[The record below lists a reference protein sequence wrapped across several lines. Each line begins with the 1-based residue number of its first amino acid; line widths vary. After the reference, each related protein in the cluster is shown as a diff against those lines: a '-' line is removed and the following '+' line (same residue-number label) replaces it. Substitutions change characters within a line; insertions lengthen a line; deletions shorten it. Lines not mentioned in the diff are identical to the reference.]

1 MLARAARA
9 LPRRQLSTAVPS
21 LAAGDDMGKLKPN
34 EIGVKMLAAPFADS
48 GKGAAH
54 PSLPRGLR
62 CATLIPPRRTGF
74 LMTEGLGVV
83 TAVGSSAKGF
93 APDDLALCTGLGGA
107 WKPAVAAP
115 AAACVKLP
123 VATTWAAGAFGAA
136 LATAARL
143 LDDYASLAP
152 GDVIVQTGA
161 GGPVGIALV
170 QLAEARGVQT
180 VSLVEPVLDAN
191 SIELVEL
198 LKNAGGTLA
207 LPAPL
212 ATTAAFSA
220 LLSDLPTP
228 KLVVHGPA
236 ALNVAAAE
244 ADAAALYSGA
254 VPWKGGGVFGALPTA
269 GAGGSAAPSKLRKA
283 LAGGASVSDSLRIAG
298 AVAAVA
304 PGAATV
310 AYGCA
315 PGAKLTGCSVF
326 DFGAWLKAAPAGAAE
341 SLLAELM
348 GSAYGTTTTNVGT
361 QGSLSVWCS
370 AYDAADLWVA
380 HREHTAVGGAPSFR
394 APVVRFATAAELPV
408 SPAPPPELAAILS
421 REQLFNML
429 EALPDEE
436 LVDADGHSTL
446 TFNELVAAITPPPSP
461 EQLKGL
467 QQYYP

>member
-1 MLARAARA
+1 M
-9 LPRRQLSTAVPS
+9 PS

-62 CATLIPPRRTGF
+62 CETLIPPRRTGF

-244 ADAAALYSGA
+244 ADAAALYGGA

>member
-62 CATLIPPRRTGF
+62 CATLIPPRRGF
-74 LMTEGLGVV
+74 LMTEARRR

-107 WKPAVAAP
+107 WKPWSP
-115 AAACVKLP
+115 RPRPRVKLP

-136 LATAARL
+136 PRPRRACSTTTRASRRATSSSNGR
-143 LDDYASLAP
+143 
-152 GDVIVQTGA
+152 

-180 VSLVEPVLDAN
+180 VSLAEPVLDAN

-198 LKNAGGTLA
+198 LKNAGGARTPRALA
-207 LPAPL
+207 
-212 ATTAAFSA
+212 TAAFSA

-244 ADAAALYSGA
+244 ADAAALYGGA
-254 VPWKGGGVFGALPTA
+254 VP
-269 GAGGSAAPSKLRKA
+269 
-283 LAGGASVSDSLRIAG
+283 
-298 AVAAVA
+298 
-304 PGAATV
+304 
-310 AYGCA
+310 
-315 PGAKLTGCSVF
+315 
-326 DFGAWLKAAPAGAAE
+326 
-341 SLLAELM
+341 
-348 GSAYGTTTTNVGT
+348 
-361 QGSLSVWCS
+361 
-370 AYDAADLWVA
+370 
-380 HREHTAVGGAPSFR
+380 
-394 APVVRFATAAELPV
+394 
-408 SPAPPPELAAILS
+408 
-421 REQLFNML
+421 
-429 EALPDEE
+429 
-436 LVDADGHSTL
+436 
-446 TFNELVAAITPPPSP
+446 
-461 EQLKGL
+461 
-467 QQYYP
+467 